1 MITELVLHIKDKEI
15 KEVLKKIISSLDL
28 IILRDLITHLKI
40 ILIENK
46 MKDNI
51 KEDQNLINNLML
63 IQIKKDKQSKN
74 FQKNNLKIQKIKELL
89 IFLLTLII

>member
-1 MITELVLHIKDKEI
+1 VITELVLHIKDKEI

-28 IILRDLITHLKI
+28 IILKDLITHLKI

>member
-1 MITELVLHIKDKEI
+1 
-15 KEVLKKIISSLDL
+15 
-28 IILRDLITHLKI
+28 
-40 ILIENK
+40 

>member
-28 IILRDLITHLKI
+28 IILKDLITHLKI